1 MSRYLGSS
9 CKLCRRER
17 KKLFLKGNKCYLN
30 CIFEKKK
37 GKNIP
42 GQHSTVKFSKKI
54 SDYAIHLR
62 EKQKAKRIYGLT
74 EEQFKHYYKIADK
87 MKGSTGDNLLKMLEL
102 RLDNVV
108 FCLGFALSKKMAR
121 QIVNH
126 KNIFVNGKKINVPR
140 YQVKIGD
147 IITISDKYKS
157 NDVIKKLTNNEQK
170 KIPTWLKFDKDKIS
184 GEVINEPILSEISC
198 IINSQF
204 IVEYYSK

>member
-17 KKLFLKGNKCYLN
+17 TKLFLKGNKCYSN

-37 GKNIP
+37 GKSIP
-42 GQHSTVKFSKKI
+42 GQHSIKFNKKM

-62 EKQKAKRIYGLT
+62 EKQKAKRMYGLT

-87 MKGSTGDNLLKMLEL
+87 MKGSTGDNLLKILEL

-108 FCLGFALSKKMAR
+108 FCLGFAFSKKMAR
-121 QIVNH
+121 QTVNH
-126 KNIFVNGKKINVPR
+126 RNIFVNGKKVNVPR

-147 IITISDKYKS
+147 IITVSDKYK
-157 NDVIKKLTNNEQK
+157 NNNVIKNLINNKQK
-170 KIPTWLKFDKDKIS
+170 KIPMWLKFDKDKIS
-184 GEVINEPILSEISC
+184 GEIINEPILNEISG